1 MTIERAREDV
11 AVAAS
16 ACLASVVV
24 AVSSSLVSAIT
35 VETLPA
41 LAPIVV
47 YIAYRF
53 SRKGGPYGSIDT
65 PRNWTALALVAGAV
79 VLAAGAL

>member
-24 AVSSSLVSAIT
+24 AVASSLVSAIT

-41 LAPIVV
+41 LVPIVV
-47 YIAYRF
+47 YVAYRF

-65 PRNWTALALVAGAV
+65 PRNWAVLALVAGAV
-79 VLAAGAL
+79 VLAVGAL